1 MAAWRYAAWVEARSG
16 TCWPMKSMNLP
27 SSAAVVT
34 LALQGKTSLSSSCLL
49 REQPCTLPDV

>member
-1 MAAWRYAAWVEARSG
+1 MVAWRYAAGVEARFC

-27 SSAAVVT
+27 SAAAVAAF
-34 LALQGKTSLSSSCLL
+34 ALQGKTSLSSNCLL

>member
-1 MAAWRYAAWVEARSG
+1 MAAWHYAAWVEARSC

-27 SSAAVVT
+27 SLVAVVT
-34 LALQGKTSLSSSCLL
+34 FALQGKTSLSSNCLL